1 VGKVLS
7 RTELGLVVESL
18 RAAGKKL
25 VFTNGV
31 FDLLHPG
38 HVRYLTAARALGD
51 VLIVGLNSD
60 ASVRRI
66 KGPGRPIQDEASRA
80 EVLAALGSVDF
91 VVIFDEDTAAELV
104 KFIRPDVYVKGGDY
118 AGVGPDRWPEAEVVR
133 AYGGEVRTLEF
144 APGYSTSEIIRKIM
158 ERHG

>member
-1 VGKVLS
+1 MGKVLS
-7 RTELGLVVESL
+7 RTELGPVVESL

-104 KFIRPDVYVKGGDY
+104 KFIRPDIYVKGGDY

>member
-1 VGKVLS
+1 MGKVLS

>member
-1 VGKVLS
+1 MGKVLS
-7 RTELGLVVESL
+7 RTELGPVVESL

>member
-1 VGKVLS
+1 MGKVLS

-31 FDLLHPG
+31 FDLLPPG

>member
-1 VGKVLS
+1 MGKVLS
-7 RTELGLVVESL
+7 RTELGPVVESL

-38 HVRYLTAARALGD
+38 HVRYLAAARALGD

-80 EVLAALGSVDF
+80 EVLAALGAVDF

-104 KFIRPDVYVKGGDY
+104 KLIRPDVYVKGGDY
-118 AGVGPDRWPEAEVVR
+118 AGAGPERWPEAEVVR

-144 APGYSTSEIIRKIM
+144 APGHSTSEIIRKIVG
-158 ERHG
+158 RHG

>member
-1 VGKVLS
+1 MGKVLS
-7 RTELGLVVESL
+7 RTELGPVVESL

-38 HVRYLTAARALGD
+38 HVRYLAAARALGD

-80 EVLAALGSVDF
+80 EVLAALGVVDF

-104 KFIRPDVYVKGGDY
+104 KLIRPDVYVKGGDY
-118 AGVGPDRWPEAEVVR
+118 AGAGPERWPEAEVVR

-144 APGYSTSEIIRKIM
+144 APGHSTSAIIRKIVG
-158 ERHG
+158 RHG